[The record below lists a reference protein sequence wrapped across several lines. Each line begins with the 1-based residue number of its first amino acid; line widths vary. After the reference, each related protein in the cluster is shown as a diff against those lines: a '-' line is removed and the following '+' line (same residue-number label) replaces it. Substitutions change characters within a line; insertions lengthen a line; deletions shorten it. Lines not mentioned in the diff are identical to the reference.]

1 MRLYYKSWRVLLA
14 NKEEI
19 KTRFI
24 AFMLQRQAASLREKR
39 IRSEIVAKVFV
50 DSK

>member
-1 MRLYYKSWRVLLA
+1 LLA

-24 AFMLQRQAASLREKR
+24 AFLLQRQAVSPREKR

>member
-24 AFMLQRQAASLREKR
+24 TFMLQRQAVSPREKC
-39 IRSEIVAKVFV
+39 IRSEIVAKVFA
-50 DSK
+50 DLK

>member
-1 MRLYYKSWRVLLA
+1 LLA

-24 AFMLQRQAASLREKR
+24 AFMLQRQAVLPREKR
-39 IRSEIVAKVFV
+39 IRSETIAE
-50 DSK
+50 